1 MTREDV
7 PVIAVVAAGGALG
20 ALARYALTVAIPP
33 TPGQL
38 PAATAIANVTG
49 CFLIG
54 ILMVVVTEV
63 WTGHRLLRPF
73 LGVGVLG
80 GYTTLSTYAVEV
92 RELLAGGHTPLAVT
106 YLAGSVLAALAAVL
120 AGLWIAR
127 AVVGARVGKGI

>member
-38 PAATAIANVTG
+38 PVATAIANVTG

-92 RELLAGGHTPLAVT
+92 RELLAGGRTPLAVT

-127 AVVGARVGKGI
+127 AVVGARVGKGT